1 MSDRGFLFL
10 FSLAMIAIGVA
21 ATGYLIATGQAL
33 TLDGLFLILTALLLA
48 AGFAL
53 YLRYLI
59 RQAMQS
65 PKASSAAPAAKAA
78 TQATANKPAAVE
90 G

>member
-10 FSLAMIAIGVA
+10 FSVTMIVASLA
-21 ATGYLIATGQAL
+21 ATGYLVATGQAL
-33 TLDGLFLILTALLLA
+33 TLDGLFLILTALILA

-53 YLRYLI
+53 YLVYLV
-59 RQAMQS
+59 RHAMTR
-65 PKASSAAPAAKAA
+65 PKAAAPAAKAA
-78 TQATANKPAAVE
+78 ATPAAATKPAAVE

>member
-10 FSLAMIAIGVA
+10 FSLAMIAVGVA

-53 YLRYLI
+53 YLAYMVR
-59 RQAMQS
+59 RAMEA
-65 PKASSAAPAAKAA
+65 PKPAPPAAKAPAPAA
-78 TQATANKPAAVE
+78 TKPAAVE

>member
-10 FSLAMIAIGVA
+10 FSLAMIAAGVA

-33 TLDGLFLILTALLLA
+33 TLDGLFLILTALLFA

-53 YLRYLI
+53 YLVYMVR
-59 RQAMQS
+59 RAMEV
-65 PKASSAAPAAKAA
+65 PKAPAPPAKAPAQAA
-78 TQATANKPAAVE
+78 TKPAAVE

>member
-10 FSLAMIAIGVA
+10 FSLAMIALGVA

-33 TLDGLFLILTALLLA
+33 TLDGLFLILTALLFA

-53 YLRYLI
+53 YLAYMVR
-59 RQAMQS
+59 RAMEV
-65 PKASSAAPAAKAA
+65 PKAPAAAAKAA
-78 TQATANKPAAVE
+78 AQTASKPAAVE

>member
-10 FSLAMIAIGVA
+10 FSLAMIAVGVA

-33 TLDGLFLILTALLLA
+33 TLDGLFLILTALIIA

-53 YLRYLI
+53 YLAYMVR
-59 RQAMQS
+59 RAMET
-65 PKASSAAPAAKAA
+65 PKAAPAAKAA
-78 TQATANKPAAVE
+78 ATPAASKPAPVE

>member
-10 FSLAMIAIGVA
+10 FSVAMIAIGVA

-33 TLDGLFLILTALLLA
+33 SLDGLFLILTALLVA
-48 AGFAL
+48 AGFAI

-65 PKASSAAPAAKAA
+65 PKTAPTPAAKAA
-78 TQATANKPAAVE
+78 SQATATKPAPVD

>member
-10 FSLAMIAIGVA
+10 FSLAMIAVGVA

-53 YLRYLI
+53 YLVYMI
-59 RQAMQS
+59 RRAMEV
-65 PKASSAAPAAKAA
+65 PKAPPPAAKAPAPVA
-78 TQATANKPAAVE
+78 TKPAAVE

>member
-10 FSLAMIAIGVA
+10 FSLAMIAVGVA

-48 AGFAL
+48 VGFAL
-53 YLRYLI
+53 YLAYMVR
-59 RQAMQS
+59 RAMEV
-65 PKASSAAPAAKAA
+65 PKAPAPAAKAPAPAA
-78 TQATANKPAAVE
+78 TKPAAVE
-90 G
+90 S